1 MTESNFGYEKIN
13 DKEHSSRVRDVFNK
27 VANKYD
33 FMNDVMS
40 LGMQRLWKKKFI
52 NNIKSHTSEDLNV
65 VDLAGGTGDIG
76 FRFLKKFPKNNF
88 VNIVDINQEMLKEG
102 EKISSTINLS
112 EKCNFICSQGESIS
126 LADSYADIL
135 TISFGI
141 RNVSNREKCLEE
153 CFRILKPGGIF
164 MCMEFSLPNDIL
176 LRNLYDAWSY
186 GLIPKF
192 GKLIVGEEEPYK
204 YLVDSIRTFPSP
216 EEFNDMIMDAGFKK
230 TTIKQLSGNIVCIYR
245 AEKI

>member
-13 DKEHSSRVRDVFNK
+13 DKDHSSRVRDVFNK

-33 FMNDVMS
+33 FMNDIMS
-40 LGMQRLWKKKFI
+40 LGMQRLWKKIFI
-52 NNIKSHTSEDLNV
+52 NSINAPKEQNISL

-88 VNIVDINQEMLKEG
+88 VNIVDINQEMLREG
-102 EKISSTINLS
+102 KKISINNDLS
-112 EKCNFICSQGESIS
+112 KKCNFICSEGESIA
-126 LADSYADIL
+126 LTDNYADIL

-141 RNVSNREKCLEE
+141 RNVSNRAECLKE

-164 MCMEFSLPNDIL
+164 MCMEFSLPKDII

-192 GKLIVGEEEPYK
+192 GKLIVGEEQPYK
-204 YLVDSIRTFPSP
+204 YLVDSIRTFPNP
-216 EEFNDMIMDAGFKK
+216 EEFSDIIISAGFKN
-230 TTIKQLSGNIVCIYR
+230 TTIRQLTGNIVCIYR